1 MRLVRKNSSPIQSY
15 NEGLVVFL
23 YDDGNTDLIQEAN
36 PSILEGFGEEDATD
50 PILTELAANGVLVVF
65 ELQGDGD
72 LSIELAV
79 GEPLTDVEIAEGG
92 WSLPTQRARLKL
104 PSGKLRIECY
114 NNLQFD
120 PYTAEGEIGEKI
132 SIVPGDYTISLY
144 RRDLLGDETEDSG
157 TDYAWQVIVL
167 TPHNGSSVEVTS
179 PMLRFPT
186 GASDS

>member
-1 MRLVRKNSSPIQSY
+1 MRLVRNNSTPIQSY

-23 YDDGNTDLIQEAN
+23 YDDANTDLIEKAS
-36 PSILEGFGEEDATD
+36 PSILEGFGEDDATD
-50 PILTELAANGVLVVF
+50 PKLSDLATAGVLVVF

-79 GEPLTDVEIAEGG
+79 GEPLTEVEIAEGG
-92 WSLPTQRARLKL
+92 WSLPMQRTRLKL

-120 PYTAEGEIGEKI
+120 PYTEEGEVGEKV
-132 SIVPGDYTISLY
+132 SIVPGDYALSLY
-144 RRDLLGDETEDSG
+144 RRDLLSDEDSG
-157 TDYAWQVIVL
+157 TDYAWQVVAL
-167 TPHNGSSVEVTS
+167 TPQKGSNAEVTS
-179 PMLRFPT
+179 PMLRFPA